1 MADKPPPQAALDASC
16 VWSPD
21 INAQVVEVL
30 RRLPPSKK
38 EQAGAIYARNGAEG
52 LKEYCY
58 SLPVEG
64 TDDNFAFSS
73 SPGLQLAGL
82 YHTHPKDA
90 HSERFSQ
97 DDTDVSGN
105 LKKPSFI
112 LDKST
117 QDVRRFDPGTSR
129 VDRKGMSLGT
139 VVGNLS
145 RREALVAAYDLH
157 NPPVKQ

>member
-1 MADKPPPQAALDASC
+1 MPDKPPQAALDAAC

-38 EQAGAIYARNGAEG
+38 EQAGAIYARDGAEG

-64 TDDNFAFSS
+64 DDDNFAFSTT
-73 SPGLQLAGL
+73 PGLRLAGVF
-82 YHTHPKDA
+82 HTHPDDK
-90 HSERFSQ
+90 HSELFSRN
-97 DDTDVSGN
+97 DTDVASA

-117 QDVRRFDPGTSR
+117 QDVRRFDPGQAR

-145 RREALVAAYDLH
+145 RREQLASAYDLH
-157 NPPVKQ
+157 NHPKQ